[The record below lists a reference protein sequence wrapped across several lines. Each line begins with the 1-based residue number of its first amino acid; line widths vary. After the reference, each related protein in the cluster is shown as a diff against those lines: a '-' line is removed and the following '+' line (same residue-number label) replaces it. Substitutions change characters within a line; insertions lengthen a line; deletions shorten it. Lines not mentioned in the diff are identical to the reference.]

1 MINIVTK
8 IRGTYRVYIKT
19 IVSGIYSCYYVYIVI
34 TINKVNNVTR
44 VIKINIK
51 SM

>member
-1 MINIVTK
+1 MINIVTAV
-8 IRGTYRVYIKT
+8 RGTYRVYTKT

-34 TINKVNNVTR
+34 TINTVNNVTR